1 MAVRSDAERADRAL
15 WPRLGALAV
24 AAWWAVPFFGIIDLL
39 VGIIPS
45 TFPDEYDWT
54 PVVVVSTSWGLLFS
68 VLVAMPLIGMIDSA
82 RAQQVMEKLLNG
94 IVERRAHTAIL
105 DLTGVSVVD
114 SGGFADLLA
123 GQPVLLAVAA
133 GLVVG
138 KLLGVLGVSALVVR
152 CTPLRL
158 PYGIGIRDLLPVALL
173 TGIGFTVSL
182 LIGELSF
189 DDAGRTDAAK
199 LGVLLGSGLAALLAA
214 PLLRWRGTTTTV

>member
-1 MAVRSDAERADRAL
+1 VR
-15 WPRLGALAV
+15 P
-24 AAWWAVPFFGIIDLL
+24 WA
-39 VGIIPS
+39 
-45 TFPDEYDWT
+45 
-54 PVVVVSTSWGLLFS
+54 
-68 VLVAMPLIGMIDSA
+68 
-82 RAQQVMEKLLNG
+82 
-94 IVERRAHTAIL
+94 TAIAL
-105 DLTGVSVVD
+105 PVFAFCAAGVSVVD

-123 GQPVLLAVAA
+123 DQPVLLAVAA

-158 PYGIGIRDLLPVALL
+158 PDGIGIRDLLPVALL

-214 PLLRWRGTTTTV
+214 PLLRWDARRARSADENEDGVPDTRQARIGG